1 MGHLHESLGPSAM
14 QLSSLRLIYKALLA
28 RKTQFAASLFLA
40 AASAGWINQW
50 LYHTQER
57 ASEACHE

>member
-1 MGHLHESLGPSAM
+1 M